1 MIEAR
6 FDVLLQIFARQV
18 PLDAAVASKQARIE
32 GSPRILRKLPDLFD
46 LATAR
51 R

>member
-1 MIEAR
+1 LPNR
-6 FDVLLQIFARQV
+6 
-18 PLDAAVASKQARIE
+18 KARIE
-32 GSPRILRKLPDLFD
+32 GSARTLRKLPELFD

>member
-1 MIEAR
+1 
-6 FDVLLQIFARQV
+6 VLLQILARQV
-18 PLDAAVASKQARIE
+18 PLDKAVANRQATIE
-32 GSPRILRKLPDLFD
+32 GNARTLRKLPDLFD

>member
-1 MIEAR
+1 
-6 FDVLLQIFARQV
+6 L
-18 PLDAAVASKQARIE
+18 PLDDATAKGLARIE
-32 GSPRILRKLPDLFD
+32 GSARTLRKLPQLFD